1 MDIYLT
7 NLKTN
12 DRLRIPM
19 LPEEI
24 SVKKAN
30 QFASYS
36 IITIGD
42 IQIPSGTS
50 LDSFSWS
57 ATLPGKKRKNDP
69 YVREWRKPNEI
80 YKWISNLKAKN
91 GKPVKARLLITG
103 TPINCDVY
111 LQDFNAKPTGGYGD
125 IEYSITLIQA
135 KEIKIK
141 KKGEAENKESNTNK
155 KGSTSKKESTKKSTK
170 KKLKDKP
177 TSAPERTSKTKAQ
190 TYTVKSGDCLWK
202 IAQRFY
208 GSGSQYTK
216 IYNANKKTIGSNPN
230 KIYPG
235 QVLTIP

>member
-7 NLKTN
+7 NLKTK

-30 QFASYS
+30 QFASYN

-42 IQIPSGTS
+42 VRIPSGTS
-50 LDSFSWS
+50 LDSFSWT
-57 ATLPGKKRKNDP
+57 ATLPGKKRKNEP

-80 YKWISNLKAKN
+80 YKWITNLKAKN

-111 LQDFNAKPTGGYGD
+111 LQDFSPKPTGGYGD

-135 KEIKIK
+135 KEIKVK
-141 KKGEAENKESNTNK
+141 KKAKAK
-155 KGSTSKKESTKKSTK
+155 KKKKNSKKKKSTR

-177 TSAPERTSKTKAQ
+177 SSAPERTSKTKAQ
-190 TYTVKSGDCLWK
+190 TYKVKSGDCLWK

>member
-7 NLKTN
+7 NLKTK

-24 SVKKAN
+24 TVKKAN

-42 IQIPSGTS
+42 VRIPSGTS

-57 ATLPGKKRKNDP
+57 ATLPGKKRKKEP
-69 YVREWRKPNEI
+69 YVREWHKPNEI
-80 YKWISNLKAKN
+80 YKWITNLKAKN
-91 GKPVKARLLITG
+91 GKPVKARLLITE

-111 LQDFNAKPTGGYGD
+111 LQDFSPKPTGGYGD
-125 IEYSITLIQA
+125 IEYSITFVQA

-141 KKGEAENKESNTNK
+141 KKGEAENKKSSTNK
-155 KGSTSKKESTKKSTK
+155 KGSAKKSSKKGSAK

-177 TSAPERTSKTKAQ
+177 SSAPERTSKAKEQ
-190 TYTVKSGDCLWK
+190 TYKVKSGDCLWK
-202 IAQRFY
+202 IAQRLY

-216 IYNANKKTIGSNPN
+216 IYNANKKTIGSNPD

>member
-7 NLKTN
+7 NLKTK

-24 SVKKAN
+24 TVKKAN

-42 IQIPSGTS
+42 VRIPSGTS
-50 LDSFSWS
+50 LDSFSWT
-57 ATLPGKKRKNDP
+57 ATLPGKKRKNEP

-80 YKWISNLKAKN
+80 YKWITNLKAKN
-91 GKPVKARLLITG
+91 GKPVKARLMITG

-111 LQDFNAKPTGGYGD
+111 LQDFSPKPTGGYGD
-125 IEYSITLIQA
+125 IEYSISLIQA
-135 KEIKIK
+135 KEIKVKKRGKAEK
-141 KKGEAENKESNTNK
+141 KKSNN
-155 KGSTSKKESTKKSTK
+155 K

-177 TSAPERTSKTKAQ
+177 SSAPERTSKTKAQ
-190 TYTVKSGDCLWK
+190 TYKVKSGDCLWK
-202 IAQRFY
+202 IAQRVY

>member
-7 NLKTN
+7 NLKTK

-42 IQIPSGTS
+42 VRIPNGTS

-57 ATLPGKKRKNDP
+57 ATLPGKKRKNEP

-91 GKPVKARLLITG
+91 GRPVKARLLVTG

-111 LQDFNAKPTGGYGD
+111 LQDFSPKPTGGYGD
-125 IEYSITLIQA
+125 IEYSISFIRA
-135 KEIKIK
+135 REIKVK
-141 KKGEAENKESNTNK
+141 KKAKAK
-155 KGSTSKKESTKKSTK
+155 KKKSSGKKKKNAK
-170 KKLKDKP
+170 KKLRDKP
-177 TSAPERTSKTKAQ
+177 SSAPERTSKAKEQ
-190 TYTVKSGDCLWK
+190 TYKVKPGDCLWK

-208 GSGSQYTK
+208 GSGSQYAK
-216 IYNANKKTIGSNPN
+216 IYDANKKTIGSNPG

>member
-7 NLKTN
+7 NLKTK

-24 SVKKAN
+24 TVKKAN
-30 QFASYS
+30 RFASYS
-36 IITIGD
+36 ILTIGD
-42 IQIPSGTS
+42 VRIPSGTS

-57 ATLPGKKRKNDP
+57 ATLPGKQRKNEP

-80 YKWISNLKAKN
+80 YKWITNLKAKN

-111 LQDFNAKPTGGYGD
+111 LQDFSPKPTGGYGD
-125 IEYSITLIQA
+125 IEYSISLLQA
-135 KEIKIK
+135 KEIKVK
-141 KKGEAENKESNTNK
+141 KKAKAKKKKSN
-155 KGSTSKKESTKKSTK
+155 SKKKQSAR

-177 TSAPERTSKTKAQ
+177 SSAPERTSKTKAQ
-190 TYTVKSGDCLWK
+190 TYTVKSEDCLWK

-208 GSGSQYTK
+208 GNGSQYTK

>member
-7 NLKTN
+7 NLKTK

-30 QFASYS
+30 QFVSYS
-36 IITIGD
+36 IMKIGEVR
-42 IQIPSGTS
+42 IPNGTS

-57 ATLPGKKRKNDP
+57 GILPGKKRKDAP
-69 YVREWRKPNEI
+69 YVRKWRKPNEI
-80 YKWISNLKAKN
+80 YKWITNLKAKN

-111 LQDFNAKPTGGYGD
+111 LQDFSPVPTGGYGD

-135 KEIKIK
+135 KEIKVK
-141 KKGEAENKESNTNK
+141 KKAKDNK
-155 KGSTSKKESTKKSTK
+155 KNSSKKKKSG

-177 TSAPERTSKTKAQ
+177 SSAPESTSKPADQ
-190 TYTVKSGDCLWK
+190 TYTVKSGDSLWK

-208 GSGSQYTK
+208 GDGSQYTK
-216 IYNANKKTIGSNPN
+216 IHTANQDTVGNDPDR
-230 KIYPG
+230 IYPG
-235 QVLTIP
+235 QILTIP

>member
-7 NLKTN
+7 NLKTK

-24 SVKKAN
+24 TVKKAN

-42 IQIPSGTS
+42 VRIPSGTP
-50 LDSFSWS
+50 LDSFSWT
-57 ATLPGKKRKNDP
+57 ATLPGKKRKNEP

-80 YKWISNLKAKN
+80 YKWITNLKAKN

-111 LQDFNAKPTGGYGD
+111 LQDFSSKPTGGYGD
-125 IEYSITLIQA
+125 IGYSISLIQA
-135 KEIKIK
+135 KEIKVK
-141 KKGEAENKESNTNK
+141 KKAKAKKKKSN
-155 KGSTSKKESTKKSTK
+155 SKKKKSTK

-177 TSAPERTSKTKAQ
+177 SSAPERTSKTKAQ
-190 TYTVKSGDCLWK
+190 TYKVKSGDCLWK